1 MKKILVPV
9 DFSTYAE
16 NALKVAADIARN
28 HQAEIITVHMMG
40 ISNAVLTKDHV
51 GTIDSLFFVKLAQSR
66 FEEFLDK
73 PFLEGL
79 SINQVVKNYKDFGV
93 IEEIVE
99 EYEADLIV
107 MGSHGSGGLSEMF
120 VGSNTEKVVRRSSV
134 PVLVVKNTDNFTI
147 TNAVFACDFRKENLE
162 VFNRAMT
169 FFKLFNIDVKLLFV
183 NLPAESFMNTS
194 EINKRIDSFIN
205 QLDAEDRFNSEDVTI
220 YNDYTVESGVFNYA
234 DGTDIDMISLPTH
247 GRKGLAHFFT
257 GSIGEDIVNHA
268 ERPVLTF
275 KI

>member
-16 NALKVAADIARN
+16 NALKVAADIARKHN
-28 HQAEIITVHMMG
+28 AEIITVHMMG

-51 GTIDSLFFVKLAQSR
+51 GTIDSLFFVKLAQSK
-66 FEEFLDK
+66 FEEFLNK
-73 PFLEGL
+73 PYLEGL
-79 SINQVVKNYKDFGV
+79 SIQQVVKNYQDFGV
-93 IEEIVE
+93 IEELVIE
-99 EYEADLIV
+99 HEADLIV
-107 MGSHGSGGLSEMF
+107 MGSHGSSGLTEMF

-134 PVLVVKNTDNFTI
+134 PVLVVKDTDDFTI
-147 TNAVFACDFRKENLE
+147 KDAVFACDFREENLE
-162 VFNRAMT
+162 VFKRAMA
-169 FFKLFNIDVKLLFV
+169 FFKLFDIEVKLLFV

-194 EINKRIDSFIN
+194 EISKRIDTFVN
-205 QLDAEDRFNSEDVTI
+205 QLDPEDRFNSDDVLI

-234 DGTDIDMISLPTH
+234 DGIDIDMISLPTH